1 MGGGGGYKMR
11 GIFHGNWLFADQ
23 HIVFLLGKF
32 WVKVFAPQ
40 LCLLT
45 LDVMQVT
52 FLLILLL
59 PWIT

>member
-1 MGGGGGYKMR
+1 MR